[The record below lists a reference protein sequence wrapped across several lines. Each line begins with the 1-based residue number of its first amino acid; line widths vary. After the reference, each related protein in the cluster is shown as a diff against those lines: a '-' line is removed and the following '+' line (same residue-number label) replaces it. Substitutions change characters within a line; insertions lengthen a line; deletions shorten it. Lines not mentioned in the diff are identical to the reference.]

1 MHATWIVYR
10 KEMTEIIRD
19 RRTLMA
25 IGLAALATPIILSVI
40 SQVST
45 RTATQAYT
53 IGYTGDVPAGLDILL
68 QATNLKL
75 VPVADLATAAKQQV
89 DVAVGVKT
97 REIDEYFDPRRA
109 SAQNARVRLQNVV
122 GQYDAAPAAAPVKSK
137 GNR

>member
-19 RRTLMA
+19 RRTLIA

-89 DVAVGVKT
+89 DVAVGVQP
-97 REIDEYFDPRRA
+97 REVREDYDPRPQ
-109 SAQNARVRLQNVV
+109 SAPIAGVRVQ
-122 GQYDAAPAAAPVKSK
+122 K
-137 GNR
+137 

>member
-19 RRTLMA
+19 RRTLIA

-75 VPVADLATAAKQQV
+75 GPVPDLATAAQQQG
-89 DVAVGVKT
+89 DVGGGVQHRGSAEGFT
-97 REIDEYFDPRRA
+97 PRPPSARA
-109 SAQNARVRLQNVV
+109 RRVRF
-122 GQYDAAPAAAPVKSK
+122 
-137 GNR
+137 

>member
-19 RRTLMA
+19 RRTLIA

-53 IGYTGDVPAGLDILL
+53 IGYTGDVPAGRHTLL
-68 QATNLKL
+68 QAANRKL
-75 VPVADLATAAKQQV
+75 GPRADPATAAKQNVVVGGGVQNRENG
-89 DVAVGVKT
+89 GVKGPT
-97 REIDEYFDPRRA
+97 PR
-109 SAQNARVRLQNVV
+109 STPV
-122 GQYDAAPAAAPVKSK
+122 APA
-137 GNR
+137 